1 MQPTQGQLNNLGAST
16 LPKVA
21 ITTITTVPAQAPAA
35 LPSPGPL
42 AWRPASMRKPEMA
55 STLPQAARC
64 SERGCVFPA
73 APGCDGKCLHHLRQS
88 REPILFSSYQPT
100 RAVLDR
106 GRFGVPSE
114 EIDTSRNRDR
124 RQLVA
129 MREAFLED

>member
-1 MQPTQGQLNNLGAST
+1 MQSSQGELSHLGTSG
-16 LPKVA
+16 LPRVA
-21 ITTITTVPAQAPAA
+21 VTTVARQAPRETPFAA
-35 LPSPGPL
+35 PL
-42 AWRPASMRKPEMA
+42 TWRAASMRKPPAE
-55 STLPQAARC
+55 PAAPVSPRC

-73 APGCDGKCLHHLRQS
+73 APGCDGKCLHHLRQF

-106 GRFGVPSE
+106 GRFGVPGE
-114 EIDTSRNRDR
+114 EVDTSRNRDR